1 MLGSNK
7 NVSESFCMEAL
18 RNADNERG
26 KPTDRERNRIFG
38 LSTIRQRVLISN
50 LCSSKNIN
58 FLEIGVY
65 KGSTLISAMLDNP
78 TMKAVGVEH
87 YLYDD
92 RESPKWAPEGFIW
105 DNMKS
110 QLEANLDIYR
120 HEKERLDVKNLT
132 MIEKP
137 FEEVDWSKQPKF
149 DIVHFDVAPVSE
161 KVYDDFF
168 SLVVPSLA
176 NESVVIFTQ
185 QSNHEYA
192 DLLNK
197 ALLKYTNNVE
207 ERFKEYRT
215 SSSMSDSYKY
225 FSGIVMIGLKKK
237 IMAKPIP
244 KPFATKPVAPI
255 VKPKANT

>member
-1 MLGSNK
+1 MIGSNK
-7 NVSESFCMEAL
+7 KVSQSFCIEAL
-18 RNADNERG
+18 KNADNERG

-50 LCSSKNIN
+50 LCSSENVN

-65 KGSTLISAMLDNP
+65 KGSTLISGMLDNP
-78 TMKAVGVEH
+78 TLKAVGVEH

-110 QLEANLDIYR
+110 QLEANLNIYR
-120 HEKERLDVKNLT
+120 HEKERLDVSNLT

-137 FEEVDWSKQPKF
+137 FEEVDWAKQPKF
-149 DIVHFDVAPVSE
+149 DVVHFDVAPVNE

-168 SLVVPSLA
+168 TLVLPSLA
-176 NESVVIFTQ
+176 NESVVVFTQ
-185 QSNHEYA
+185 QSNKEYA

-197 ALLKYTNNVE
+197 ALLKLHYD
-207 ERFKEYRT
+207 KE
-215 SSSMSDSYKY
+215 
-225 FSGIVMIGLKKK
+225 
-237 IMAKPIP
+237 
-244 KPFATKPVAPI
+244 
-255 VKPKANT
+255 

>member
-1 MLGSNK
+1 MIGNTK
-7 NVSESFCMEAL
+7 NVSQSFCMEAL
-18 RNADNERG
+18 KNADNERG

-38 LSTIRQRVLISN
+38 LSTIRQRVLLSN

-65 KGSTLISAMLDNP
+65 KGSTLISAMFDNP
-78 TMKAVGVEH
+78 TVKAVGVEH

-92 RESPKWAPEGFIW
+92 RESPKWAPKGFIW

-110 QLEANLDIYR
+110 QLEASLNIYR
-120 HEKERLDVKNLT
+120 NEKDRLDVNNLT
-132 MIEKP
+132 IIEKP

-149 DIVHFDVAPVSE
+149 DVVHFDVAPLSE

-176 NESVVIFTQ
+176 TESVVVFTQ
-185 QSNHEYA
+185 QSNYEYA
-192 DLLNK
+192 ELLNK
-197 ALLKYTNNVE
+197 ALLKYADKVE
-207 ERFKEYRT
+207 ERFKEYRVST
-215 SSSMSDSYKY
+215 SMSDSFKY
-225 FSGIVMIGLKKK
+225 FSGIAMIGFKKK
-237 IMAKPIP
+237 LIVKPTP
-244 KPFATKPVAPI
+244 KPFATKPVAPT